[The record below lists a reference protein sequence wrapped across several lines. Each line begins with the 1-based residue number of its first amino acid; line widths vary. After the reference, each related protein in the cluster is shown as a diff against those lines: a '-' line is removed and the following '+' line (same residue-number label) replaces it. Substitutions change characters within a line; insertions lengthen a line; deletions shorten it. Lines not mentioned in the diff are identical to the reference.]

1 MSINNKINNKINI
14 LIVEKNGNIKETQI
28 KINETD
34 NKKKDF
40 EYDKLYKKC
49 GFKTPDNFIK
59 QTEWDIT
66 INNLKLNINIY
77 AKKTGR
83 SNLENK
89 YEFPPPI
96 DNVLFF
102 GNVCILAKEYINNE
116 RHFVSIKT
124 SNSNLELINKIIPS
138 VDDVLFFGKECL
150 SELNLEFKNETI
162 PYNLTI
168 KDWNVIYDKLYGGF
182 EDLKNDEERSMEE
195 DDIDDERSMEEDD
208 IDDERSMEDAGK
220 NDDYKKNEKKMTKS
234 GYVKNKFIVDDDFI
248 EYDEDYEERHFV
260 RMEDNKYIIDKNF
273 IKKDND
279 DYDYNIDVIGTELS
293 EEEYINEV

>member
-1 MSINNKINNKINI
+1 MSINNKINI

-28 KINETD
+28 KIIDEAI
-34 NKKKDF
+34 KKDF

-49 GFKTPDNFIK
+49 GFKTADNFIK

-102 GNVCILAKEYINNE
+102 GNVCILAKEYINND
-116 RHFVSIKT
+116 KT
-124 SNSNLELINKIIPS
+124 SDK
-138 VDDVLFFGKECL
+138 
-150 SELNLEFKNETI
+150 NLEFKNDDIIENNTI

-168 KDWNVIYDKLYGGF
+168 KDWKLIYDKLYGGF
-182 EDLKNDEERSMEE
+182 EDLKNDEEEDEMDEEEEEEDELDDDDEE
-195 DDIDDERSMEEDD
+195 DDEELKKSLKILGVVKQDNY
-208 IDDERSMEDAGK
+208 S
-220 NDDYKKNEKKMTKS
+220 KNEKKMTKS
-234 GYVKNKFIVDDDFI
+234 GYIKNKFIVDDDFI
-248 EYDEDYEERHFV
+248 EYDEDNQQEE
-260 RMEDNKYIIDKNF
+260 DIKYIIDK
-273 IKKDND
+273 D
-279 DYDYNIDVIGTELS
+279 DYDYNINVIGTELS
-293 EEEYINEV
+293 EEEYIK

>member
-1 MSINNKINNKINI
+1 MSLNNKINI

-28 KINETD
+28 KINDEAV

-49 GFKTPDNFIK
+49 GFKTSDNFIK
-59 QTEWDIT
+59 QTDWDIT

-102 GNVCILAKEYINNE
+102 GNVCILAKKYIDND
-116 RHFVSIKT
+116 KT
-124 SNSNLELINKIIPS
+124 SDSNLEL
-138 VDDVLFFGKECL
+138 
-150 SELNLEFKNETI
+150 KNDTI

-168 KDWNVIYDKLYGGF
+168 KDWKLIYDILYGGF
-182 EDLKNDEERSMEE
+182 EDLKNDE
-195 DDIDDERSMEEDD
+195 DDEEEEEEEEEEL
-208 IDDERSMEDAGK
+208 DDERSMEDDDEELKKSLKILGVVK
-220 NDDYKKNEKKMTKS
+220 HDNDSKNEKKITKS
-234 GYVKNKFIVDDDFI
+234 GYVKNKFIVDDDFV
-248 EYDEDYEERHFV
+248 EYEDDEEEE
-260 RMEDNKYIIDKNF
+260 EDIQYIINKNF